1 MLPSMAASFNES
13 NMPTEFHQYDCR
25 STSLK
30 TSSIPSNCFLSGI
43 GVFDV
48 NEDDQLEG
56 DSSAPGFAIAE
67 KSLASGTA
75 EVNSNGLPVDS
86 SSAIAIPVFRGRKVV
101 SVVCLIARVK
111 DETVEDPIGVFEVWE
126 PIGAYEEVALKAGF
140 YGKMERFQNVS
151 SFVRFEKGNGLPGQV
166 WQNRCGIIHDQ
177 LSEHPGFLRAAGA
190 SADLLRTAIGIPVAD
205 EAFHASAVLISS
217 QSTPIA
223 RGMEVWKVLQD
234 SSEFELASAAY
245 YQLGDGYALPIG
257 TQTTA
262 FQRNGNE
269 TLFAKVRDSKRAVV
283 IDDPDMLLAGRNPE
297 DALPG
302 PTSGLA
308 IPFFDGQT
316 LTSITMLLF

>member
-1 MLPSMAASFNES
+1 MSIEL
-13 NMPTEFHQYDCR
+13 HQYDFW

-30 TSSIPSNCFLSGI
+30 TSSIPSNCFLSGV

-48 NEDDQLEG
+48 NKDGTLEG
-56 DSSAPGFAIAE
+56 DSHTPGFVIAE
-67 KSLASGTA
+67 KSLTSGTA
-75 EVNSNGLPVDS
+75 EVTSTGLPVDS
-86 SSAIAIPVFRGRKVV
+86 SSAIAMPVFRGGKIV
-101 SVVCLIARVK
+101 SIVCLIARAK

-126 PIGAYEEVALKAGF
+126 PIGAYEEVALKAGS

-151 SFVRFEKGNGLPGQV
+151 SFVRFEKGSGLPGQV

-177 LSEHPGFLRAAGA
+177 LAEHPGFLRAAGA

-205 EAFHASAVLISS
+205 EEFHAAAVLISS

-223 RGMEVWKVLQD
+223 RGMEVWKVLED
-234 SSEFELASAAY
+234 SNEFELSSSAY

-257 TQTTA
+257 SRTM
-262 FQRNGNE
+262 GNE
-269 TLFAKVRDSKRAVV
+269 AFFAKVLDEKRAVV
-283 IDDPDMLLAGRNPE
+283 TDDPDMLLAGRSP
-297 DALPG
+297 DTALPG

-316 LTSITMLLF
+316 LTSVTTLLF